1 MKRPSFQFYPA
12 DWRNNA
18 KLRRCSEAARGAWMD
33 VLCVLHDMDE
43 YGICRWPLA
52 DLARSANIN
61 LKLVK
66 ELVDKDVLKGADKD
80 AEAYIFKPRH
90 AGKDGE
96 PVTLVESNGQ
106 PLWYC
111 SRFVRDEYIRQRR
124 GQSTRFDEENQP
136 PKAKPKQS
144 PKPTIGDDFGE
155 ELGDGST
162 STSTSTSK
170 PKEETHSNET
180 GNSVEPTLAATVCL
194 ELKKIGYIDINPS
207 HPRLISMLLAGATLE
222 EFVNAG
228 KLAKQSQKK
237 FVYLL
242 GTVEGMRKQAAA
254 DSVTQGNFAEAAA
267 AKAWR
272 KTDAGIMEKAKELK
286 IGTGGLDKF
295 QLLAKID
302 SKLAELEERRAKLN

>member
-33 VLCVLHDMDE
+33 VLCILHDMDD

-52 DLARSANIN
+52 DLARSANVS

-66 ELVDKDVLKGADKD
+66 ELVDKDVLKGADKN
-80 AEAYIFKPRH
+80 AEDYIFTPRH

-96 PVTLVESNGQ
+96 PVVLAQSNGQ

-136 PKAKPKQS
+136 PKAKPKTT
-144 PKPTIGDDFGE
+144 PKPTIGDA
-155 ELGDGST
+155 LGDGST
-162 STSTSTSK
+162 SSSTSTSK
-170 PKEETHSNET
+170 TNELTHSEETGKST
-180 GNSVEPTLAATVCL
+180 EPTLAGTVCK
-194 ELKKIGYIDINPS
+194 ELVTLGYQGVNPS
-207 HPRLISMLLAGATLE
+207 HARFLAMLEAGATYN
-222 EFVNAG
+222 EFIDT
-228 KLAKQSQKK
+228 AKIAKPINKK
-237 FVYLL
+237 FSYLL
-242 GTVEGMRKQAAA
+242 GTVEGMRKQAR
-254 DSVTQGNFAEAAA
+254 DETVVQGNFAEAAA

-272 KTDAGIMEKAKELK
+272 KTDEGILAKAKELR
-286 IGTGGLDKF
+286 IGTGGLDRF
-295 QLLAKID
+295 QLLSKID
-302 SKLAELEERRAKLN
+302 EKLEAMKRQA